1 MISRT
6 VTRSI
11 RATLNDIGV
20 ILHDPILEPDSLV
33 ELLDIMY
40 SNVADNRWVII
51 ITGREDY
58 LATVEYFK
66 TVQSMVHMQLK
77 PDGSNYFRGP
87 MGEEILM
94 ERKIDRERGRL
105 RMNYVTRR

>member
-1 MISRT
+1 MFSRS

-40 SNVADNRWVII
+40 SNVVDDNWSII
-51 ITGREDY
+51 ITNRDDY
-58 LATVEYFK
+58 LATVAYFK
-66 TVQSMVHMQLK
+66 TVQSMVHTKLN
-77 PDGSNYFRGP
+77 PDGSNLFKGP
-87 MGEEILM
+87 MGERILM
-94 ERKIDRERGRL
+94 ERRVDRVRGRL
-105 RMNYVTRR
+105 RMNYKK